1 MGFLF
6 SYIYIS
12 IKTREKKNK
21 FVKKINDQK
30 LVMIR
35 REKKQ
40 IAKND

>member
-30 LVMIR
+30 LVR